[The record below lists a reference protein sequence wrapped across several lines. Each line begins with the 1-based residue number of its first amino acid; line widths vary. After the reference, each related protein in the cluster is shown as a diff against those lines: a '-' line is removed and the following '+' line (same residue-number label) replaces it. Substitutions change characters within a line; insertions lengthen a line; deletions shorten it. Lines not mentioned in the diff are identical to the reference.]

1 MRIKLAILDSDL
13 IYLKRIVS
21 LFNSKYAADL
31 EVYSF
36 TEMETAISNLS
47 SNKIDVFLAS
57 DTFDIEVTQIPS
69 KCGFA
74 YFVEDA
80 DVESLNEQKAICKFQ
95 RVDLIYKQIVSVYS
109 EHAPNIKEATASQ
122 GKAKTICFAP
132 VSGGTGA
139 STLAVSASKYLA
151 SKGKKVLYFALEEFS
166 NPDLYFSGEGN
177 ECLTD
182 IIYAIKSKKA
192 NWPLKL
198 KSVVKIDESNVSFFS
213 QAHTE
218 LDVMELNFEDRLEL
232 ITELVT
238 SGDYDY
244 VIIDSDFSLDGEH
257 LKLFNSLSSTILVCD
272 GTPVSVSKLKRAYSS
287 LQILSEQKE
296 WNLLARIGVIYNRFS
311 SKTGMQADIDIN
323 VIGGT
328 PVYAQATNEQIID
341 QLSKME
347 LFEKLV

>member
-36 TEMETAISNLS
+36 TELEYAIANLT

-57 DTFDIEVTQIPS
+57 DTFDVDFSQVPS

-74 YFVEDA
+74 YFVEDSS
-80 DVESLNEQKAICKFQ
+80 VESLNEQKAICKFQ

-109 EHAPNIKEATASQ
+109 EHAPNIKETTGSQ

-132 VSGGTGA
+132 VSGGAGA
-139 STLAVSASKYLA
+139 TTLAVSAAKYLA
-151 SKGKKVLYFALEEFS
+151 AKGKKVLYFGIEELS
-166 NPDLYFSGEGN
+166 NPDLYFSGEGA
-177 ECLTD
+177 ECLSD
-182 IIYAIKSKKA
+182 VIYAIKSKKA

-198 KSVVKIDESNVSFFS
+198 KSVVKTDESNVSFFS

-218 LDVMELNFEDRLEL
+218 LDVMELNLEDKLEL

-244 VIIDSDFSLDGEH
+244 VVIDSDFSLGSDH
-257 LKLFNSLSSTILVCD
+257 MKLFNSFSSLVLVCD
-272 GTPVSVSKLKRAYSS
+272 GTPVSASKLERAYSS
-287 LQILSEQKE
+287 LQIISEQKE
-296 WNLLARIGVIYNRFS
+296 WDLFSRIGVIYNRFS
-311 SKTGMQADIDIN
+311 SKTGVQADIDIK

-328 PVYAQATNEQIID
+328 PVYAQATNNQIIE
-341 QLSKME
+341 QLSKMA
-347 LFEKLV
+347 LFEQLV

>member
-36 TEMETAISNLS
+36 TELEYAIANLT

-57 DTFDIEVTQIPS
+57 DTFDVEITQIPS
-69 KCGFA
+69 RCGFA
-74 YFVEDA
+74 YLVEDSQ
-80 DVESLNEQKAICKFQ
+80 VESLNEQKTICKFQ

-109 EHAPNIKEATASQ
+109 EHAPNIKEATSSQ

-139 STLAVSASKYLA
+139 TTLAVSASKYLA
-151 SKGKKVLYFALEEFS
+151 AKGKKVLYFGMEELS
-166 NPDLYFSGEGN
+166 NPDLYFSGEGS

-182 IIYAIKSKKA
+182 VIYAIKSKKA
-192 NWPLKL
+192 NWSLKL
-198 KSVVKIDESNVSFFS
+198 KSIVKKDDSDVSFFS

-218 LDVMELNFEDRLEL
+218 LDVMELDLDDRLEL

-244 VIIDSDFSLDGEH
+244 IVIDSDFSLDSDH
-257 LKLFNSLSSTILVCD
+257 LKMYNSFSTIVLVCD
-272 GTPVSVSKLKRAYSS
+272 GTPVSVSKLKRAYYS
-287 LQILSEQKE
+287 LQIIYEQKE
-296 WNLLARIGVIYNRFS
+296 LDLLTRIGVIYNRFS
-311 SKTGMQADIDIN
+311 SKTGIQADIDIN

-328 PVYAQATNEQIID
+328 PVYAQATNNQIIE
-341 QLSKME
+341 QLSKMT
-347 LFEKLV
+347 LFEQLV